1 MHCGILDEQNL
12 EIENSLYQVKCV
24 LHEVSLAI
32 LLVLPSGFPSVLSLF
47 PDYSYRSNL
56 SDISTVLQNE
66 DDA

>member
-1 MHCGILDEQNL
+1 
-12 EIENSLYQVKCV
+12 LYHVKWV
-24 LHEVSLAI
+24 LHEVSLAM
-32 LLVLPSGFPSVLSLF
+32 LLVLPAGFPSVRSLF